1 MMAAWMIYA
10 TVVAAFLA
18 GAAVAADRA
27 LRLVGREA
35 RWVWAAALAASLALP
50 LFAMRT
56 EPGSA
61 AFDLGVVPVVARVA
75 TAAVP
80 DPSPSLA
87 ALDTPL
93 RVGWVTASCL
103 VFLLLVVS
111 QRALRREAAR
121 GVERDLDGQRVCV
134 TAGAGPA
141 VVGGLRRA
149 TIVLPAWITDL
160 DPADRCLAVRHEAEH
175 LETGDVRLLAVAA
188 LAVVACPWNP
198 FIWWQVRRL
207 HDAVELDCDRR
218 LLRAG
223 VDVRAYG
230 TLLLEVAHRASRR
243 HMAVALAA
251 RPSLLSRR
259 IDHMTPVSSSTR
271 GARALAGAVL
281 GALLVVLACAAPRPA
296 TDVAP
301 TGPGPQ
307 VSLKDQPPE
316 LLEMPEPRYPA
327 LLREAGIEGDVVL
340 EFLVDAT
347 GRVDSASVIVI
358 PRERGHKA
366 LERPAADAVRGARY
380 RPAVIHGQPAPL
392 RIRQTVTFRIP
403 KPE

>member
-1 MMAAWMIYA
+1 VMAAWMIYA

-18 GAAVAADRA
+18 GAALAADRA
-27 LRLVGREA
+27 LRLVGREG
-35 RWVWAAALAASLALP
+35 RWVWAATLASSLALP
-50 LFAMRT
+50 LFATRT

-61 AFDLGVVPVVARVA
+61 TLDLGVVPVVVRVA

-80 DPSPSLA
+80 DPSPTLA
-87 ALDTPL
+87 ILDTPL
-93 RVGWVTASCL
+93 RVGWAAASGL
-103 VFLLLVVS
+103 VLLLLVAS

-134 TAGAGPA
+134 TTGAGPA

-160 DPADRCLAVRHEAEH
+160 DPADRRLAVRHEAEH
-175 LETGDVRLLAVAA
+175 LRTGDVQLLAVAA
-188 LAVVACPWNP
+188 LAAVACPWNL

-207 HDAVELDCDRR
+207 HDAVELDCDHR
-218 LLRAG
+218 LVRAG

-243 HMAVALAA
+243 RMAVALAA

-259 IDHMTPVSSSTR
+259 INHMTPVPSSTR
-271 GARALAGAVL
+271 GVRALTGAAL
-281 GALLVVLACAAPRPA
+281 GVLLVVLACAAPSPA

-301 TGPGPQ
+301 AVPGPP
-307 VSLKDQPPE
+307 VSLENQPPV
-316 LLEMPEPRYPA
+316 LLEMPEPRYPP
-327 LLREAGIEGDVVL
+327 LLREAGIEGEVVL

-358 PRERGHKA
+358 PGERGHKA